1 MNGRLENIQKQMGDS
16 KNTGTVA
23 DVRYLVNRLHQ
34 RDRIIS
40 SLAPKQWKSIASR
53 VPPGRA
59 EEREALREIA
69 HLAEELREERE
80 GAFGRGRCFRPRR
93 GLIDELIDDRRANRR

>member
-1 MNGRLENIQKQMGDS
+1 MRKESIQKQVGDPENS
-16 KNTGTVA
+16 GTVA

-34 RDRIIS
+34 RDRIIN
-40 SLAPKQWKSIASR
+40 SLAPEQWKSIASR

-80 GAFGRGRCFRPRR
+80 GALAKAAASGRGE
-93 GLIDELIDDRRANRR
+93 G

>member
-1 MNGRLENIQKQMGDS
+1 MLKAKPDVEALKPYVAPLEGRREML
-16 KNTGTVA
+16 
-23 DVRYLVNRLHQ
+23 R
-34 RDRIIS
+34 
-40 SLAPKQWKSIASR
+40 SR

-80 GAFGRGRCFRPRR
+80 GAPAEGAASGC
-93 GLIDELIDDRRANRR
+93 GEG

>member
-1 MNGRLENIQKQMGDS
+1 MNGRLENIQKENIQKQVGDS

-40 SLAPKQWKSIASR
+40 SLAPEQWKSIASR

-69 HLAEELREERE
+69 HLAKELREERGGASAE
-80 GAFGRGRCFRPRR
+80 GAASGSGE
-93 GLIDELIDDRRANRR
+93 D

>member
-1 MNGRLENIQKQMGDS
+1 MRKESIQKPVGDS
-16 KNTGTVA
+16 ENSGTVA

-40 SLAPKQWKSIASR
+40 SLAPEQWKSIASR

-69 HLAEELREERE
+69 HLAKELREERE
-80 GAFGRGRCFRPRR
+80 GASAEGAASGRGE
-93 GLIDELIDDRRANRR
+93 G

>member
-1 MNGRLENIQKQMGDS
+1 MNGRLEDIQKQVGDS
-16 KNTGTVA
+16 ENKGTVA

-40 SLAPKQWKSIASR
+40 SLAPEQWKSIVSR

-59 EEREALREIA
+59 KEREALRQIA

-80 GAFGRGRCFRPRR
+80 GASAEGAASGRGE
-93 GLIDELIDDRRANRR
+93 G

>member
-1 MNGRLENIQKQMGDS
+1 MNGRPENTQKESSQKQVGDS
-16 KNTGTVA
+16 ENSGTVA

-40 SLAPKQWKSIASR
+40 SLAPEQWKSIASR

-80 GAFGRGRCFRPRR
+80 GAPAEGAASGRGE
-93 GLIDELIDDRRANRR
+93 G

>member
-1 MNGRLENIQKQMGDS
+1 MNDCPENIQKENIKKQMGDS
-16 KNTGTVA
+16 ENTGIVA

-40 SLAPKQWKSIASR
+40 SLAPEQWKSIVSR
-53 VPPGRA
+53 VPPSRA

-69 HLAEELREERE
+69 QLAEELREERE
-80 GAFGRGRCFRPRR
+80 GASAEGAVSGRGE
-93 GLIDELIDDRRANRR
+93 G

>member
-1 MNGRLENIQKQMGDS
+1 MNGRPENTQKESSQKQVRDS
-16 KNTGTVA
+16 EKPVTVA

-40 SLAPKQWKSIASR
+40 SLAPEQWKSIASR

-69 HLAEELREERE
+69 HLAKELREERE
-80 GAFGRGRCFRPRR
+80 GTSAEG
-93 GLIDELIDDRRANRR
+93 ANRRSTS

>member
-1 MNGRLENIQKQMGDS
+1 MNDCPENIQKEIIKKQMGDS
-16 KNTGTVA
+16 ENTGTVA

-40 SLAPKQWKSIASR
+40 SLAPEQWRSIASR

-69 HLAEELREERE
+69 QLAEELREERE
-80 GAFGRGRCFRPRR
+80 GASAEGAVSGRGE
-93 GLIDELIDDRRANRR
+93 G